1 MLCRSSNITSRARLI
16 QTLGISRS
24 FTTSSRRNGYDDTI
38 GNLKIGSDTRVI
50 FQGFTGKQA
59 TANAQESIEWGT
71 NIVGGVR
78 PGKTGEHLGLPVLPT
93 VRKAM
98 EELKPHA
105 TGIYVA
111 AHQATAA
118 IEEAIEAE
126 VPLIVAV
133 AEHIPLHDILRVRL
147 ESPICGEQPCLIT
160 DRYIRYS
167 RRNLNLD

>member
-1 MLCRSSNITSRARLI
+1 MLCHSCRSSFRTQLRRSIASNRSYASLSRGA
-16 QTLGISRS
+16 
-24 FTTSSRRNGYDDTI
+24 YDETI
-38 GNLKIGSDTRVI
+38 KNLKIGKHTRVI

-59 TANAQESIEWGT
+59 TANAKESIEWGT

-98 EELKPHA
+98 EELKPDA

-111 AHQATAA
+111 AHQAPAA

-133 AEHIPLHDILRVRL
+133 AEHIPLHNILRV
-147 ESPICGEQPCLIT
+147 
-160 DRYIRYS
+160 S
-167 RRNLNLD
+167 RSVTVP

>member
-1 MLCRSSNITSRARLI
+1 MLCNTCRSSFRTQLRQTIGSNRAYAS
-16 QTLGISRS
+16 ISR
-24 FTTSSRRNGYDDTI
+24 GAYDETI
-38 GNLKIGSDTRVI
+38 KNLKIGKDTRVI

-59 TANAQESIEWGT
+59 TANARESIEWGT

-98 EELKPHA
+98 EELKPDV

-111 AHQATAA
+111 AHQAPAA

-133 AEHIPLHDILRVRL
+133 AEHIPLHDILRVSFGVL
-147 ESPICGEQPCLIT
+147 
-160 DRYIRYS
+160 
-167 RRNLNLD
+167 

>member
-1 MLCRSSNITSRARLI
+1 MLQQQSRCLSRGFRRHPRYQCLSIRPSAQFSS
-16 QTLGISRS
+16 
-24 FTTSSRRNGYDDTI
+24 SSRRNGYDDTI
-38 GNLKIGSDTRVI
+38 SNLKIGSHTRVI

-59 TANAQESIEWGT
+59 TANAQESIAWGT
-71 NIVGGVR
+71 NIVGGVK
-78 PGKTGEHLGLPVLPT
+78 PGGSGEHLGLPVLPS

-98 EELKPHA
+98 EELKPDA

-133 AEHIPLHDILRVRL
+133 AEHIPLHDIMRV
-147 ESPICGEQPCLIT
+147 
-160 DRYIRYS
+160 S
-167 RRNLNLD
+167 RSVA

>member
-1 MLCRSSNITSRARLI
+1 MIRPSCARSRAFRLAP
-16 QTLGISRS
+16 SRTPLRHACAAFS
-24 FTTSSRRNGYDDTI
+24 STSSQRDYDDTI
-38 GNLKIGSDTRVI
+38 NNLKIGKDTKVI

-59 TANAQESIEWGT
+59 TANAQESIQWGT

-98 EELKPHA
+98 EELKPDA

-111 AHQATAA
+111 AHQAAGA

-126 VPLIVAV
+126 VPLVVAV
-133 AEHIPLHDILRVRL
+133 AEHIPLHDILRV
-147 ESPICGEQPCLIT
+147 GEPVLSIFE
-160 DRYIRYS
+160 DK
-167 RRNLNLD
+167 